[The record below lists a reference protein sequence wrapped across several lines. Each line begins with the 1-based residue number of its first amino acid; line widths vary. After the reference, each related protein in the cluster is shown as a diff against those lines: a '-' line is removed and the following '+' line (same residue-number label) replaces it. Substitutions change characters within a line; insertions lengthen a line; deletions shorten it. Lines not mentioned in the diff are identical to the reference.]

1 MTVAREQCV
10 MVGVMRT
17 VTVMRDVADVVGDEG
32 EGEMKTSAR
41 LTTAR
46 EPRERGCSGSEMV
59 DMRSRGG
66 VS

>member
-1 MTVAREQCV
+1 

-17 VTVMRDVADVVGDEG
+17 VTVISSVG
-32 EGEMKTSAR
+32 EGLEGVMKTSAR

-59 DMRSRGG
+59 EIRSAGC
-66 VS
+66 